1 VAEPVL
7 DKVAAGEP
15 GAVDECLARYGGLVW
30 ALARRFSPTPAD
42 AEDAVQEVF
51 TDLWRFADR
60 FDPRVSAEATFVA
73 VIARR
78 RLIDRRRRHSRR
90 VPTTDLEQAEGV
102 PVRPAPP
109 GVELSDE
116 VRTIREQFE
125 HLREEERQVLELAV
139 GQGLTQ
145 AEISE
150 RTGLPLGT
158 VKTHARQGLI
168 RLRKLV
174 ADARGRAAGGGE

>member
-1 VAEPVL
+1 
-7 DKVAAGEP
+7 
-15 GAVDECLARYGGLVW
+15 VDECLARYGGLVW
-30 ALARRFSPTPAD
+30 ALARRFSPTPTD
-42 AEDAVQEVF
+42 AEDAAQEVF

-73 VIARR
+73 MIARR

-90 VPTTDLEQAEGV
+90 VPTTDLNQAEGV
-102 PVRPAPP
+102 PARPAPQ

-116 VRTIREQFE
+116 VRTIRAQFE
-125 HLREEERQVLELAV
+125 HLREEERQVLELAI

-145 AEISE
+145 VQIGE
-150 RTGLPLGT
+150 RLGLPLGT

-168 RLRKLV
+168 RLRQLV
-174 ADARGRAAGGGE
+174 AESRMGVVGGKR